1 MRDSDRQMQDVT
13 GATGRQILDD
23 IFEESRML
31 RAPLDR
37 DMDPDALLALQPAAD
52 PFVGYYSGP
61 IEVDGETHDDGET
74 LVVASEKHERRY
86 LLKRWNKRTSFKAYQ
101 QTPVEGEKL
110 RLLNVYRVMTGGR
123 VA

>member
-1 MRDSDRQMQDVT
+1 VRDSDRRMQDVT

-37 DMDPDALLALQPAAD
+37 DMDPDGLLALEQPAD

-61 IEVDGETHDDGET
+61 IEVDGETRDDGET
-74 LVVASEKHERRY
+74 LVVASAKHERRY
-86 LLKRWNKRTSFKAYQ
+86 LLKRWNKRTDFKAYQ